1 MVKVGL
7 PTTYDRPKAKIEE
20 FTTSWFTFGML
31 LFTLQCKLKTK
42 TKVTAIKNQLAQC
55 GSEIFAESITTNL
68 EFCQCSCR
76 NLPFLLDRNSNDTV
90 VYIGN
95 VDSP

>member
-7 PTTYDRPKAKIEE
+7 PTTYDRPKAKIEIAGSCLVLC
-20 FTTSWFTFGML
+20 FSHYI
-31 LFTLQCKLKTK
+31 QCRLKTE
-42 TKVTAIKNQLAQC
+42 TKVTATKNQLAQC
-55 GSEIFAESITTNL
+55 CSEIFAQSITTNL
-68 EFCQCSCR
+68 EFCQCSCH
-76 NLPFLLDRNSNDTV
+76 NLPFLLDTNSNDTV

>member
-1 MVKVGL
+1 MIDL
-7 PTTYDRPKAKIEE
+7 RLRSKIAGSRLV
-20 FTTSWFTFGML
+20 FCFSHYI
-31 LFTLQCKLKTK
+31 QCKLKIK
-42 TKVTAIKNQLAQC
+42 TKVTATKNQLAQC
-55 GSEIFAESITTNL
+55 RSEIFAQSITTNL

-76 NLPFLLDRNSNDTV
+76 NLPFLLDTNSNDTV